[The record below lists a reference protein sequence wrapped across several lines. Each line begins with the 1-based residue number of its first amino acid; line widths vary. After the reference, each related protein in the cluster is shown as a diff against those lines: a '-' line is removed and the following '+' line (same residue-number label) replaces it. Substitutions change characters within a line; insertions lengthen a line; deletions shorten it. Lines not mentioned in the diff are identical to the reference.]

1 MATALTISE
10 RKGHVMERYQE
21 IKERCEAARVA
32 ARAAAAASGEGRA
45 EAITGIVRRLV
56 ADRDRIL
63 EANRRDV
70 ERSQGQLSDAALAR
84 LTLDEGKLAQLC
96 DRLLSVAAAPDPLG
110 TVSSELRP
118 TGFEV
123 AVKRAPLGAVAFVYD
138 CRPQLTALAAAVCI
152 KTANAALLSSC
163 YATVNTDGALLRS
176 VREALRESV
185 YSPEGIAYIDPLH
198 LGAAEMLSRMK
209 GTVDMMVVS
218 GGLAVAEEGGVPL
231 IRAGGRVCHVYIDKQ
246 CDLPA
251 SVRRTVKSLYPGGS
265 EPEGR
270 VVVLVHK
277 DAAEDFLPALRM
289 AVKQYHPELRG
300 CPVTREYLEDAI
312 PAVRG
317 DWSGSPES
325 EANILAVRVVE
336 SMEMAVSHV
345 NTYGTAHS
353 DAIMTSHIQRAKC
366 FEREV
371 DSRVVWVNAPL
382 RGSVLSDSAS
392 AALGL
397 VGLHALTRQKYV
409 VSGPAEEQAI

>member
-1 MATALTISE
+1 MTATALTISK

-21 IKERCEAARVA
+21 IKASCEAARGA
-32 ARAAAAASGEGRA
+32 ARAAAAASGEARA

-56 ADRDRIL
+56 ADRDKIL
-63 EANRRDV
+63 EANRHDV
-70 ERSQGQLSDAALAR
+70 ELSQGQLSDAALAR

-110 TVSSELRP
+110 TVGSQLRP

-123 AVKRAPLGAVAFVYD
+123 SVKRVPLGAVAFAYD
-138 CRPQLTALAAAVCI
+138 CRPQVTALAAAVCV

-163 YATVNTDGALLRS
+163 YATANTDGAILRS

-209 GTVDMMVVS
+209 GTVDMMVVA
-218 GGLAVAEEGGVPL
+218 GGLAVAEDGGVPL
-231 IRAGGRVCHVYIDKQ
+231 THMGGRICHVYIDKE

-251 SVRRTVKSLYPGGS
+251 SVRRTVKSLYPGGG
-265 EPEGR
+265 EGEGS

-277 DAAEDFLPALRM
+277 DAAADFLPALRM
-289 AVKQYHPELRG
+289 AVNAYHPELRG

-317 DWSGSPES
+317 DWSVVPE
-325 EANILAVRVVE
+325 EANVLAMRVVE
-336 SMEMAVSHV
+336 SMEMAVNHI

-366 FEREV
+366 FERDV
-371 DSRVVWVNAPL
+371 DSGVVWVNAPL
-382 RGSVLSDSAS
+382 RSSVLSDSAT

-397 VGLHALTRQKYV
+397 NGLHALTRQKYL
-409 VSGPAEEQAI
+409 VSGPAEERVI

>member
-1 MATALTISE
+1 
-10 RKGHVMERYQE
+10 MERYQE
-21 IKERCEAARVA
+21 IKERCEAAKGA
-32 ARAAAAASGEGRA
+32 ARVAAAASGEARA
-45 EAITGIVRRLV
+45 HAITGIVRRLV
-56 ADRDRIL
+56 SDRDGIL

-70 ERSQGQLSDAALAR
+70 DLAQGQLPEAAIAR

-123 AVKRAPLGAVAFVYD
+123 AVKRAPLGAVAFAYD
-138 CRPQLTALAAAVCI
+138 CRPQLTALAVAVCV

-163 YATVNTDGALLRS
+163 YATANTDGAILRS
-176 VREALRESV
+176 VRDALREGP
-185 YSPEGIAYIDPLH
+185 YSPDGIAYIDPLH
-198 LGAAEMLSRMK
+198 LGSAEMLSRMK
-209 GTVDMMVVS
+209 GTVDLMVVC
-218 GGLAVAEEGGVPL
+218 GGLALGEEGGVPL
-231 IRAGGRVCHVYIDKQ
+231 VRTGGRVCHVYIDKQ

-251 SVRRTVKSLYPGGS
+251 SVRRTVKSLYPGG
-265 EPEGR
+265 EQEGR

-289 AVKQYHPELRG
+289 AVNQYHPELRG

-317 DWSGSPES
+317 DWSGADAGET
-325 EANILAVRVVE
+325 NILAVRVVE

-366 FEREV
+366 FERQV

-397 VGLHALTRQKYV
+397 TGLHALTRQKYV
-409 VSGPAEEQAI
+409 VSGPAEEATI

>member
-1 MATALTISE
+1 
-10 RKGHVMERYQE
+10 MERYQE
-21 IKERCEAARVA
+21 IKERCEAARGA
-32 ARAAAAASGEGRA
+32 ARAAAAASGEARA
-45 EAITGIVRRLV
+45 HAITGIVRRLV
-56 ADRDRIL
+56 SDRDGIL

-70 ERSQGQLSDAALAR
+70 DLAQGQLSEAAIAR

-123 AVKRAPLGAVAFVYD
+123 AVKRAPLGAVAFAYD
-138 CRPQLTALAAAVCI
+138 CRPQLTALAVAVCV

-163 YATVNTDGALLRS
+163 YATANTDGAILRS
-176 VREALRESV
+176 VRDALREGP
-185 YSPEGIAYIDPLH
+185 YSPDGIAYIDPLH
-198 LGAAEMLSRMK
+198 LGSAEMLSRMK
-209 GTVDMMVVS
+209 GTVDLMVVC
-218 GGLAVAEEGGVPL
+218 GGLALGEEGGVPL
-231 IRAGGRVCHVYIDKQ
+231 VRTGGRVCHVYIDKQ

-251 SVRRTVKSLYPGGS
+251 SVRRTVKSLYPGG
-265 EPEGR
+265 EQEGR

-289 AVKQYHPELRG
+289 AVNQYHPELRG

-317 DWSGSPES
+317 DWSGADAGET
-325 EANILAVRVVE
+325 NILAVRVVE

-366 FEREV
+366 FERQV

-397 VGLHALTRQKYV
+397 TGLHALTRQKYV

>member
-1 MATALTISE
+1 
-10 RKGHVMERYQE
+10 MERFQE
-21 IKERCEAARVA
+21 IKERCEAARGA
-32 ARAAAAASGEGRA
+32 ARAAAAASGEARA
-45 EAITGIVRRLV
+45 QAITGIVRRLV
-56 ADRDRIL
+56 SDRDAIL

-70 ERSQGQLSDAALAR
+70 ELAQGQLSEAAILR

-110 TVSSELRP
+110 TVGSELRP

-123 AVKRAPLGAVAFVYD
+123 AVKRAPLGAVAFAYD
-138 CRPQLTALAAAVCI
+138 CRPQLTALAVAVCV

-163 YATVNTDGALLRS
+163 YATANTDGAILRS
-176 VREALRESV
+176 VRDALRDGP
-185 YSPEGIAYIDPLH
+185 YSPDGIAYIDPLH

-209 GTVDMMVVS
+209 GTVDLMVVC
-218 GGLAVAEEGGVPL
+218 GGLALGDEGDVPL
-231 IRAGGRVCHVYIDKQ
+231 IRTGGRVCHVYVDKQ

-251 SVRRTVKSLYPGGS
+251 SVRRTVKSLYPGG
-265 EPEGR
+265 EQEGR

-277 DAAEDFLPALRM
+277 DVAEDFLPALRM
-289 AVKQYHPELRG
+289 AVNQYHPELRG

-317 DWSGSPES
+317 DWSGADAG

-336 SMEMAVSHV
+336 SMEMAVSHI
-345 NTYGTAHS
+345 NSYGTAHS

-366 FEREV
+366 FERQV

-397 VGLHALTRQKYV
+397 TGLHALTRQKYL

>member
-1 MATALTISE
+1 
-10 RKGHVMERYQE
+10 MERYQE
-21 IKERCEAARVA
+21 IKERCEAARGA
-32 ARAAAAASGEGRA
+32 ARAAAAASGEARA
-45 EAITGIVRRLV
+45 QAITGIVRRLV
-56 ADRDRIL
+56 SDRDGIL

-70 ERSQGQLSDAALAR
+70 ELAQGQLSEAAIVR

-123 AVKRAPLGAVAFVYD
+123 AVKRAPLGAVAFAYD
-138 CRPQLTALAAAVCI
+138 CRPQLTALAVAVCV

-163 YATVNTDGALLRS
+163 YATANTDGAILRS
-176 VREALRESV
+176 VRDALRDGP
-185 YSPEGIAYIDPLH
+185 YSPDGIAYIDPLH

-209 GTVDMMVVS
+209 GTVDLMVVC
-218 GGLAVAEEGGVPL
+218 GGLALGEEGDVPL
-231 IRAGGRVCHVYIDKQ
+231 IRTGGRVCHVYVDKQ

-251 SVRRTVKSLYPGGS
+251 SVRRTVKSLYPGG
-265 EPEGR
+265 EQEGR

-277 DAAEDFLPALRM
+277 DVAEDFLPALRM
-289 AVKQYHPELRG
+289 AVNQYHPELRG

-317 DWSGSPES
+317 DWSGADAG

-336 SMEMAVSHV
+336 SMEMAVSHI
-345 NTYGTAHS
+345 NSYGTAHS

-366 FEREV
+366 FERQV

-397 VGLHALTRQKYV
+397 TGLHALTRQKYL

>member
-1 MATALTISE
+1 
-10 RKGHVMERYQE
+10 MERYQE
-21 IKERCEAARVA
+21 IKERCEAARGA
-32 ARAAAAASGEGRA
+32 ARAAAAASGEARA
-45 EAITGIVRRLV
+45 HAITGIVRRLV
-56 ADRDRIL
+56 SDRDGIL

-70 ERSQGQLSDAALAR
+70 DLAQGQLPEAAIAR

-123 AVKRAPLGAVAFVYD
+123 AVKRAPLGAVAFAYD
-138 CRPQLTALAAAVCI
+138 CRPQLTALAVAVCV

-163 YATVNTDGALLRS
+163 YATANTDGAILRS
-176 VREALRESV
+176 VRDALREGP
-185 YSPEGIAYIDPLH
+185 YSPDGIAYIDPLH
-198 LGAAEMLSRMK
+198 LGSAEMLSRMK
-209 GTVDMMVVS
+209 GTVDLMVVC
-218 GGLAVAEEGGVPL
+218 GGLALGEEGGVPL
-231 IRAGGRVCHVYIDKQ
+231 VRTGGRVCHVYIDKQ

-251 SVRRTVKSLYPGGS
+251 SVRRTVKSLYPGG
-265 EPEGR
+265 EQEGR

-289 AVKQYHPELRG
+289 AVNQYHPELRG

-317 DWSGSPES
+317 DWSGADAGET
-325 EANILAVRVVE
+325 NILAVRVVE

-366 FEREV
+366 FERQV

-397 VGLHALTRQKYV
+397 TGLHALTRQKYV

>member
-1 MATALTISE
+1 
-10 RKGHVMERYQE
+10 MERYQE
-21 IKERCEAARVA
+21 IKERCEAARGA
-32 ARAAAAASGEGRA
+32 ARAAAAASGEARA
-45 EAITGIVRRLV
+45 HAITGIVRRLV
-56 ADRDRIL
+56 SDRDGIL

-70 ERSQGQLSDAALAR
+70 DLAQGQLPEAAIAR

-123 AVKRAPLGAVAFVYD
+123 AVKRAPLGAVAFAYD
-138 CRPQLTALAAAVCI
+138 CRPQLTALAVAVCV

-163 YATVNTDGALLRS
+163 YATANTDGAILRS
-176 VREALRESV
+176 VRDALREGP
-185 YSPEGIAYIDPLH
+185 YSPDGIAYIDPLH
-198 LGAAEMLSRMK
+198 LGSAEMLSRMK
-209 GTVDMMVVS
+209 GTVDLMVVC
-218 GGLAVAEEGGVPL
+218 GGLALGEEGGVPL
-231 IRAGGRVCHVYIDKQ
+231 VRTGGRVCHVYIDKQ

-251 SVRRTVKSLYPGGS
+251 SVRRTVKSLYPGG
-265 EPEGR
+265 EQEGR

-289 AVKQYHPELRG
+289 AVNQYHPELRG

-317 DWSGSPES
+317 DWSGADAGET
-325 EANILAVRVVE
+325 NILAVRVVE

-366 FEREV
+366 FERQV

-397 VGLHALTRQKYV
+397 TGLHALTRQKYV
-409 VSGPAEEQAI
+409 VSGPAEEATI

>member
-1 MATALTISE
+1 
-10 RKGHVMERYQE
+10 MERYQE
-21 IKERCEAARVA
+21 IKERCEAARGA
-32 ARAAAAASGEGRA
+32 ARAAAAASGEARA
-45 EAITGIVRRLV
+45 QAITGIVRRLV
-56 ADRDRIL
+56 SDRDGIL

-70 ERSQGQLSDAALAR
+70 ELAQGQLSEAAIVR

-123 AVKRAPLGAVAFVYD
+123 AVKRAPLGAVAFAYD
-138 CRPQLTALAAAVCI
+138 CRPQLTALAVAVCV

-163 YATVNTDGALLRS
+163 YATANTDGAILRS
-176 VREALRESV
+176 VRDALRDGP
-185 YSPEGIAYIDPLH
+185 YSPDGIAYIDPLH

-209 GTVDMMVVS
+209 GTVDLMVVC
-218 GGLAVAEEGGVPL
+218 GGLALGDEGDVPL
-231 IRAGGRVCHVYIDKQ
+231 IRTGGRVCHVYVDKQ

-251 SVRRTVKSLYPGGS
+251 SVRRTVKSLYPGG
-265 EPEGR
+265 EQEGR

-277 DAAEDFLPALRM
+277 DVAEDFLPALRM
-289 AVKQYHPELRG
+289 AVNQYHPELRG

-317 DWSGSPES
+317 DWSGVDAG

-336 SMEMAVSHV
+336 SMEMAVSHI
-345 NTYGTAHS
+345 NSYGTAHS

-366 FEREV
+366 FERQV

-397 VGLHALTRQKYV
+397 TGLHALTRQKYL

>member
-1 MATALTISE
+1 
-10 RKGHVMERYQE
+10 MERYQE
-21 IKERCEAARVA
+21 IKERCEAARGA
-32 ARAAAAASGEGRA
+32 ARAAAAASGEARA
-45 EAITGIVRRLV
+45 HAITGIVRRLV
-56 ADRDRIL
+56 SDRDGIL

-70 ERSQGQLSDAALAR
+70 DLAQGQLPEAAIAR

-123 AVKRAPLGAVAFVYD
+123 AVKRAPLGAVAFAYD
-138 CRPQLTALAAAVCI
+138 CRPQLTALAVAVCV

-163 YATVNTDGALLRS
+163 YATANTDGAILRS
-176 VREALRESV
+176 VRDALREGP
-185 YSPEGIAYIDPLH
+185 YSPDGIAYIDPLH
-198 LGAAEMLSRMK
+198 LGSAEMLSRMK
-209 GTVDMMVVS
+209 GTVDLMVVC
-218 GGLAVAEEGGVPL
+218 GGLALGEEGGVPL
-231 IRAGGRVCHVYIDKQ
+231 VRTGGRVCHVYIDKQ

-251 SVRRTVKSLYPGGS
+251 SVRRTVKSLYPGG
-265 EPEGR
+265 EQEGR

-289 AVKQYHPELRG
+289 AVNQYHPELRG

-317 DWSGSPES
+317 DWSGADAGET
-325 EANILAVRVVE
+325 NILAVRVVE

-366 FEREV
+366 FERQV

-397 VGLHALTRQKYV
+397 TGLHALTRQKYL
-409 VSGPAEEQAI
+409 VSGPAEEATI

>member
-1 MATALTISE
+1 
-10 RKGHVMERYQE
+10 MERYQE
-21 IKERCEAARVA
+21 IKERCEAARGA
-32 ARAAAAASGEGRA
+32 ARAAAAASGEARA
-45 EAITGIVRRLV
+45 HAITGIVRRLV
-56 ADRDRIL
+56 SDRDGIL

-70 ERSQGQLSDAALAR
+70 DLAQGQLPEAAIAR

-123 AVKRAPLGAVAFVYD
+123 AVKRAPLGAVAFAYD
-138 CRPQLTALAAAVCI
+138 CRPQLTALAVAVCV

-163 YATVNTDGALLRS
+163 YATANTDGAILRS
-176 VREALRESV
+176 VRDALREGP
-185 YSPEGIAYIDPLH
+185 YSPDGIAYIDPLH
-198 LGAAEMLSRMK
+198 LGSAEMLSRMK
-209 GTVDMMVVS
+209 ETVDLMVVC
-218 GGLAVAEEGGVPL
+218 GGLALGEEGGVPL
-231 IRAGGRVCHVYIDKQ
+231 VRTGGRVCHVYIDKQ

-251 SVRRTVKSLYPGGS
+251 SVRRTVKSLYPGG
-265 EPEGR
+265 EQEGR

-289 AVKQYHPELRG
+289 AVNQYHPELRG

-317 DWSGSPES
+317 DWSGADAGET
-325 EANILAVRVVE
+325 NILAVRVVE

-366 FEREV
+366 FERQV

-397 VGLHALTRQKYV
+397 TGLHALTRQKYV

>member
-1 MATALTISE
+1 
-10 RKGHVMERYQE
+10 MERYQE
-21 IKERCEAARVA
+21 IKERCEAARGA
-32 ARAAAAASGEGRA
+32 ARAAAAASGEARA
-45 EAITGIVRRLV
+45 QAITGIVRRLV
-56 ADRDRIL
+56 SDRDGIL

-70 ERSQGQLSDAALAR
+70 ELAQGQLSEAAIAR

-123 AVKRAPLGAVAFVYD
+123 AVKRAPLGAVAFAYD
-138 CRPQLTALAAAVCI
+138 CRPQLTALAVAVCV

-163 YATVNTDGALLRS
+163 YATANTDGAILRS
-176 VREALRESV
+176 IRDALRDGP
-185 YSPEGIAYIDPLH
+185 YSPDGIAYIDPLH

-209 GTVDMMVVS
+209 GTVNLMVVC
-218 GGLAVAEEGGVPL
+218 GGLAVGEEGDVPL
-231 IRAGGRVCHVYIDKQ
+231 VRTGGRVCHVYIDKQ
-246 CDLPA
+246 CDLPT
-251 SVRRTVKSLYPGGS
+251 SVRRTVKSLYPGG
-265 EPEGR
+265 EREGR

-289 AVKQYHPELRG
+289 AVNQYHPELRG

-317 DWSGSPES
+317 DWSGADAGET
-325 EANILAVRVVE
+325 NILAVRVVE
-336 SMEMAVSHV
+336 SMEMAVNHINS
-345 NTYGTAHS
+345 YGTAHS

-366 FEREV
+366 FERQV

-397 VGLHALTRQKYV
+397 TGLHALTRQKYL
-409 VSGPAEEQAI
+409 VSGPAEEQTI

>member
-1 MATALTISE
+1 
-10 RKGHVMERYQE
+10 MERYQE
-21 IKERCEAARVA
+21 IKERCEAARGA
-32 ARAAAAASGEGRA
+32 ARAAAAASGEA
-45 EAITGIVRRLV
+45 
-56 ADRDRIL
+56 RDGIL

-70 ERSQGQLSDAALAR
+70 DLAQGQLSEAAIAR

-123 AVKRAPLGAVAFVYD
+123 AVKRAPLGAVAFAYD
-138 CRPQLTALAAAVCI
+138 CRPQLTALAVAVCV

-163 YATVNTDGALLRS
+163 YATANTDGAILRS
-176 VREALRESV
+176 VRDALREGP
-185 YSPEGIAYIDPLH
+185 YSPDGIAYIDPLH
-198 LGAAEMLSRMK
+198 LGSAEMLSRMK
-209 GTVDMMVVS
+209 GTVDLMVVC
-218 GGLAVAEEGGVPL
+218 GGLALGEEGGVPL
-231 IRAGGRVCHVYIDKQ
+231 VRTGGRVCHVYIDKQ

-251 SVRRTVKSLYPGGS
+251 SVRRTVKSLYPGG
-265 EPEGR
+265 EQEGR

-289 AVKQYHPELRG
+289 AVNQYHPELRG

-317 DWSGSPES
+317 DWSGADAGET
-325 EANILAVRVVE
+325 NILAVRVVE

-366 FEREV
+366 FERQV

-397 VGLHALTRQKYV
+397 TGLHALTRQKYV
-409 VSGPAEEQAI
+409 VSGPAEEATI

>member
-1 MATALTISE
+1 
-10 RKGHVMERYQE
+10 MERYQE
-21 IKERCEAARVA
+21 IKERCEAARGA
-32 ARAAAAASGEGRA
+32 ARAAAAASGEARA
-45 EAITGIVRRLV
+45 HAITGIVRRLV
-56 ADRDRIL
+56 SDRDGIL

-70 ERSQGQLSDAALAR
+70 DMAQGQLSEAAIAR

-123 AVKRAPLGAVAFVYD
+123 AVKRAPLGAVAFAYD
-138 CRPQLTALAAAVCI
+138 CRPQLTALAVAVCV

-163 YATVNTDGALLRS
+163 YATANTDGAILRS
-176 VREALRESV
+176 VRDALREGP
-185 YSPEGIAYIDPLH
+185 YSPDGIAYIDPLH
-198 LGAAEMLSRMK
+198 LGSAEMLSRMK
-209 GTVDMMVVS
+209 GTVDLMVVC
-218 GGLAVAEEGGVPL
+218 GGLALGEEGGVPL
-231 IRAGGRVCHVYIDKQ
+231 VRTGGRVCHVYIDKQ

-251 SVRRTVKSLYPGGS
+251 SVRRTVKSLYPGG
-265 EPEGR
+265 EQEGR

-289 AVKQYHPELRG
+289 AVNQYHPELRG

-317 DWSGSPES
+317 DWSGADAGET
-325 EANILAVRVVE
+325 NILAVRVVE

-366 FEREV
+366 FERQV

-397 VGLHALTRQKYV
+397 TGLHALTRQKYV

>member
-1 MATALTISE
+1 
-10 RKGHVMERYQE
+10 MERYQE
-21 IKERCEAARVA
+21 IKERCEAARGA
-32 ARAAAAASGEGRA
+32 ARAAAAASGEARA
-45 EAITGIVRRLV
+45 QAITGIVRRLV
-56 ADRDRIL
+56 SDRDGIL

-70 ERSQGQLSDAALAR
+70 ELAQGQLSEAAIAR

-123 AVKRAPLGAVAFVYD
+123 AVKRAPLGAVAFAYD
-138 CRPQLTALAAAVCI
+138 CRPQLTALAVAVCV

-163 YATVNTDGALLRS
+163 YATANTDGAILRS
-176 VREALRESV
+176 IRDALRDGP
-185 YSPEGIAYIDPLH
+185 YSPDGIAYIDPLH

-209 GTVDMMVVS
+209 GTVDLMVVC
-218 GGLAVAEEGGVPL
+218 GGLAVGEEGDVPL
-231 IRAGGRVCHVYIDKQ
+231 IRTEGRVCHVYIDKQ
-246 CDLPA
+246 CDLPT
-251 SVRRTVKSLYPGGS
+251 SVRRTVKSLYPGG
-265 EPEGR
+265 EREGR

-289 AVKQYHPELRG
+289 AVNQYHPELRG

-317 DWSGSPES
+317 DWSGADAG

-336 SMEMAVSHV
+336 SMEMAVNHINS
-345 NTYGTAHS
+345 YGTAHS

-366 FEREV
+366 FERQV

-397 VGLHALTRQKYV
+397 TGLHALTRQKYL

>member
-1 MATALTISE
+1 
-10 RKGHVMERYQE
+10 MERYQE
-21 IKERCEAARVA
+21 IKERCEAARGA
-32 ARAAAAASGEGRA
+32 ARAAAAASGEARA
-45 EAITGIVRRLV
+45 HAITGIVRRLV
-56 ADRDRIL
+56 SDRDGIL

-70 ERSQGQLSDAALAR
+70 DLAQGQLPEAAIAR

-123 AVKRAPLGAVAFVYD
+123 AVKRAPLGAVAFAYD
-138 CRPQLTALAAAVCI
+138 CRPQLTALAVAVCV

-163 YATVNTDGALLRS
+163 YATANTDGAILRS
-176 VREALRESV
+176 VRDALREGP
-185 YSPEGIAYIDPLH
+185 YSPDGIAYIDPLH
-198 LGAAEMLSRMK
+198 LGSAEMLSRMK
-209 GTVDMMVVS
+209 GTVDLMVVC
-218 GGLAVAEEGGVPL
+218 GGLALGEEGGVPL
-231 IRAGGRVCHVYIDKQ
+231 VRTGGRVCHVYIDKQ

-251 SVRRTVKSLYPGGS
+251 SVRRTVKSLYPGG
-265 EPEGR
+265 EQEGR

-289 AVKQYHPELRG
+289 AVNQYHPELRG

-317 DWSGSPES
+317 DWSGADAGET
-325 EANILAVRVVE
+325 NILAVRVVE

-366 FEREV
+366 FERQV

-397 VGLHALTRQKYV
+397 TGLQALTRQKYV

>member
-1 MATALTISE
+1 
-10 RKGHVMERYQE
+10 MERYQE
-21 IKERCEAARVA
+21 IKERCEAARGA
-32 ARAAAAASGEGRA
+32 ARAAAAASGEARA
-45 EAITGIVRRLV
+45 HAITGIVRRLV
-56 ADRDRIL
+56 SDRDGIL

-70 ERSQGQLSDAALAR
+70 DLAQGQLSEAAIAR

-123 AVKRAPLGAVAFVYD
+123 AVKRAPLGAVAFAYD
-138 CRPQLTALAAAVCI
+138 CRPRLTALAVAVCV

-163 YATVNTDGALLRS
+163 YATANTDGAILRS
-176 VREALRESV
+176 VRDALREGP
-185 YSPEGIAYIDPLH
+185 YSPDGIAYIDPLH
-198 LGAAEMLSRMK
+198 LGSAEMLSRMK
-209 GTVDMMVVS
+209 GTVDLMVVC
-218 GGLAVAEEGGVPL
+218 GGLALGEEGGVPL
-231 IRAGGRVCHVYIDKQ
+231 ARTGGRVCHVYIDKQ

-251 SVRRTVKSLYPGGS
+251 SVRRTVKSLYPGG
-265 EPEGR
+265 EQEGR

-289 AVKQYHPELRG
+289 AVNQYHPELRG

-317 DWSGSPES
+317 DWSGADAGET
-325 EANILAVRVVE
+325 NILAVRVVE

-366 FEREV
+366 FERQV

-397 VGLHALTRQKYV
+397 TGLHALTRQKYV
-409 VSGPAEEQAI
+409 VSGPAEEATI

>member
-1 MATALTISE
+1 
-10 RKGHVMERYQE
+10 MERYQE
-21 IKERCEAARVA
+21 IKERCEAARGA
-32 ARAAAAASGEGRA
+32 AGAAAAASGEARA
-45 EAITGIVRRLV
+45 HAITGIVRRLV
-56 ADRDRIL
+56 SDRDGIL

-70 ERSQGQLSDAALAR
+70 DLAQGQLPEAAIAR

-123 AVKRAPLGAVAFVYD
+123 AVKRAPLGAVAFAYD
-138 CRPQLTALAAAVCI
+138 CRPQLTALAVAVCV

-163 YATVNTDGALLRS
+163 YATANTDGAILRS
-176 VREALRESV
+176 VRDALREGP
-185 YSPEGIAYIDPLH
+185 YSPDGIAYIDPLH
-198 LGAAEMLSRMK
+198 LGSAEMLSRMK
-209 GTVDMMVVS
+209 GTVDLMVVC
-218 GGLAVAEEGGVPL
+218 GGLALGEEGGVPL
-231 IRAGGRVCHVYIDKQ
+231 VRTGGRVCHVYIDKQ

-251 SVRRTVKSLYPGGS
+251 SVRRTVKSLYPGG
-265 EPEGR
+265 EQEGR

-289 AVKQYHPELRG
+289 AVNQYHPELRG

-317 DWSGSPES
+317 DWSGADAGET
-325 EANILAVRVVE
+325 NILAVRVVE

-366 FEREV
+366 FERQV

-397 VGLHALTRQKYV
+397 TGLHALTRQKYV
-409 VSGPAEEQAI
+409 VSGPAEEATI